1 MRVRRALE
9 ITLGV
14 VVILLLWQI
23 GAAWRR
29 PLPPLLPPPAVTPG
43 QITEAALPVQ
53 ATLDSMAPQV
63 QLIAE
68 KNLFDPNR
76 GRVEVT
82 ASPEEG
88 PKEVPPP
95 SHLKL
100 VGVVVSQGRAEALF
114 TDATQG
120 GKVVRVKQGD
130 TFGAYQL
137 VAVTPT
143 ATKLSLGAGGGEV
156 TLSLMILESAQAA
169 QAPRLM
175 PLATPQ
181 PAARA
186 RSRVGASRVA
196 AQEPTPNPD
205 DENVPQEEAQ
215 ELREN
220 IQKMQQRLRQIRRRA
235 AIEEARARGESIE
248 EEEAEEEE
256 D

>member
-29 PLPPLLPPPAVTPG
+29 PLPPPPPPPAATPG
-43 QITEAALPVQ
+43 QGTETAPPVQ
-53 ATLDSMAPQV
+53 PTLDSMAPQV

-82 ASPEEG
+82 AAPEEG

-100 VGVVVSQGRAEALF
+100 VGVVLSQGRAEALF
-114 TDATQG
+114 TDSTQG

-137 VAVTPT
+137 ASVTPT
-143 ATKLSLGAGGGEV
+143 AAKLSLGAGGGEV
-156 TLSLMILESAQAA
+156 TLSLMIMESAQAA
-169 QAPRLM
+169 QAPHLM
-175 PLATPQ
+175 PPPTQQ
-181 PAARA
+181 PAAQARLRA
-186 RSRVGASRVA
+186 RAPRAA
-196 AQEPTPNPD
+196 AQEPEQNPD
-205 DENVPQEEAQ
+205 EENVPQEEAQ
-215 ELREN
+215 DLREN

-235 AIEEARARGESIE
+235 AIEEARARGESVE
-248 EEEAEEEE
+248 EEGAEEEE
-256 D
+256 